1 MLVYIHFSFPGMKS
15 GATTH
20 SCMHTSS
27 RALQREAAVLSLCL
41 SAQRLSLPHPE
52 GHGGRGM
59 ETEEKIVIRGRAQ
72 SSAERQKHLCVLQT
86 FYTHCTQSQQLCN
99 TGSTDEKLICM
110 QQLEVYRAVLV
121 CHCDWCSPGRFQ
133 QCLKIILE
141 AYRPAWPRVGRRK
154 RSIHRATA
162 VI

>member
-1 MLVYIHFSFPGMKS
+1 MKS
-15 GATTH
+15 GAATH

-41 SAQRLSLPHPE
+41 SLSAQRLPLPHPE

-72 SSAERQKHLCVLQT
+72 SSAERQKHLRVLQT
-86 FYTHCTQSQQLCN
+86 FYTRRTQSQQLCN
-99 TGSTDEKLICM
+99 AGSTDEKLICM
-110 QQLEVYRAVLV
+110 QQLEVYRAALV

-154 RSIHRATA
+154 TSIRGATA